1 MSLAE
6 ASESIQHAVTPGECK
21 DTYYPGKENSDLQC
35 FPSLQD
41 NRFYVSL
48 PSLNQGATNTIIFN
62 PTQGL
67 SDIVLTVSLPAADS
81 QRTYAGW
88 AMPRGWLPAM
98 ISTVALRVGGSSLYY
113 FSGDQLFVDTLT
125 DCEDSGKKQAVMN
138 LGGAELLSTG
148 DFAAGSPNLT
158 ATMYVKMP
166 FNSISALQKTLPLN
180 TDLLSQPVQFL
191 ITFKN
196 FTEVAYWYGDGPAN
210 PSVLCNQFA
219 NAEVNFRQTTLQNSE
234 HLLSRRENMNEKALT
249 IPLRYFSQT
258 TFRTSV
264 TSDGVNENSINLTGF
279 RFGSVKYIDLW
290 ARQTRDANGDAIPSG
305 NPWNWAP
312 FKRVQLLI
320 NGLVMYD
327 TRSSNNAMWAL
338 CDRKTPAQVDNTVL
352 TTGGG
357 NVDAVPVSSVMP
369 WVVIPFSQLSEP
381 SAYDNDLT
389 LGYPIA
395 NSVLN
400 LNVAMPSAGTYEIS
414 AAYHYACALMASK
427 GTMEYVF

>member
-6 ASESIQHAVTPGECK
+6 ASESIQHAITPGDCK

-35 FPSLQD
+35 FPALQD

-67 SDIVLTVSLPAADS
+67 SDIILTASLPAPTVNASYD
-81 QRTYAGW
+81 GW
-88 AMPRGWLPAM
+88 AFPRGWLAAM
-98 ISTVALRVGGSSLYY
+98 IDTMALRVGGSSLYY
-113 FSGDQLFVDTLT
+113 FTGDQMLIDTLT
-125 DCEDSGKKQAVMN
+125 DCETGEKKQAVMN
-138 LGGAELLSTG
+138 LAGAELLTG
-148 DFAAGSPNLT
+148 LDYEQADLRNASI
-158 ATMYVKMP
+158 YVKMP
-166 FNSISALQKTLPLN
+166 FNSISALQKTIPLN
-180 TDLLSQPVQFL
+180 TDLLSQPVQIL

-196 FTEVAYWYGDGPAN
+196 FANVAFWYGAGN
-210 PSVLCNQFA
+210 PNLGALPTSLA
-219 NAEVNFRQTTLQNSE
+219 NAQVNFRQTTLQNSE
-234 HLLSRRENMNEKALT
+234 HLLSRRENMNDKALT

-258 TFRTSV
+258 TFRTNV
-264 TSDGVNENSINLTGF
+264 VSDGVSVNQINLTGF
-279 RFGSVKYIDLW
+279 RFGSVKYIDVW
-290 ARQTRDANGDAIPSG
+290 ARQVRDADGLPIPSG
-305 NPWNWAP
+305 NPWNFVP
-312 FKRVQLLI
+312 FVNVQLLI

-327 TRSSNNAMWAL
+327 TRSSNNVLWSL
-338 CDRKTPAQVDNTVL
+338 CDRKTPAQVNTTVL
-352 TTGGG
+352 TPGGA
-357 NVDAVPVSSVMP
+357 NEEAVPEASVMP

-381 SAYDNDLT
+381 MAYCNDLT

-400 LNVAMPSAGTYEIS
+400 LSVVMPEAGTYEIS